1 MLDDMLKVRI
11 LDSSV
16 APHLEQEESDH
27 GIAFRDCQTLAKL
40 FEGNRVSWTDYLCP
54 RVALVEAA
62 LFQDGSVV
70 KFTTQHVA
78 CDAIGEYQGVTLVA
92 LKLAEPPTQA
102 FTMLRR
108 HSAKVFSAM
117 WRLEEFAKAA
127 DTD

>member
-1 MLDDMLKVRI
+1 MLDEMLKVRT

-16 APHLEQEESDH
+16 APYLKQEESNH
-27 GIAFRDCQTLAKL
+27 GVAFRDCQTLAKL

-62 LFQDGSVV
+62 LFQDASVV

-78 CDAIGEYQGVTLVA
+78 CDVVGEYQGVTLVA
-92 LKLAEPPTQA
+92 LKLAEPPIQA
-102 FTMLRR
+102 FTMLLR

-117 WRLEEFAKAA
+117 WILEELAKAA
-127 DTD
+127 DTS